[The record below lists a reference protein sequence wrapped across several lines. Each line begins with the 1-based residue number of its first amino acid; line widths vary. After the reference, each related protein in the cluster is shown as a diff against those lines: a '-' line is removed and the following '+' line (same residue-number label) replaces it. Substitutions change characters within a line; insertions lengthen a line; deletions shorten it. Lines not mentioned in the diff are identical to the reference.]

1 MPWRLLALVVILAL
15 SLVFVGFNLDNRC
28 DVSFGFAVIKDIPV
42 FFPLLAA
49 FTAGMLFSFPFVFHG
64 KKNAKVQKRSE
75 KNTLGAPVQ
84 PSAPLLPNQGA
95 VPEGGVE
102 AASQERK

>member
-28 DVSFGFAVIKDIPV
+28 TVSFGFAVIENIPV

-49 FTAGMLFSFPFVFHG
+49 FTAGMLFSFPFVFRG
-64 KKNAKVQKRSE
+64 RKQTKAPKKVDQKS
-75 KNTLGAPVQ
+75 LDSPVY
-84 PSAPLLPNQGA
+84 PAGPLLPNQGS
-95 VPEGGVE
+95 VPGTVQ
-102 AASQERK
+102 AQSDSKKK